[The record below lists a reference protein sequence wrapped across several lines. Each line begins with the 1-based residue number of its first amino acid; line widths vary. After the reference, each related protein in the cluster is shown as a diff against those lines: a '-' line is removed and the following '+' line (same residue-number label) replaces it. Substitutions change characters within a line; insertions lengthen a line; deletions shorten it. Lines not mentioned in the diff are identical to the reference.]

1 MARQAMTRLET
12 ERLILRPCQE
22 SDRDLFHEVSSDPRV
37 LVFFPFQRS
46 REDSDMIF
54 DMLCQS
60 PPDGGLEF
68 VVIEHR
74 DSGNPIGFTGLSKPK
89 LEPFLTA
96 AAVEIGWRLS
106 ARHWGKGFATE
117 AAKTLLAHG
126 FETLGLAEIISF
138 SVEGNDRSEAVM
150 RRIGMRRDVS
160 SDFDHPDI
168 PDSHPQLRRH
178 IVYRLGAAEWR
189 RRQNR

>member
-1 MARQAMTRLET
+1 MTRLET

-22 SDRDLFHEVSSDPRV
+22 SDRDLFYEVSSDPRV
-37 LVFFPFQRS
+37 LVFFPFKRS

-54 DMLCQS
+54 DMLRQA
-60 PPDGGLEF
+60 PPDDGLEF
-68 VVIEHR
+68 IVIEQR
-74 DSGNPIGFTGLSKPK
+74 DGGNAIGFTGLSRPR
-89 LEPFLTA
+89 LAPFLSA
-96 AAVEIGWRLS
+96 HAVEIGWRLS

-117 AAKTLLAHG
+117 AARALVAHG
-126 FETLGLAEIISF
+126 FETLELAEIVSF

-150 RRIGMRRDVS
+150 RRIGMLRDAS

-168 PDSHPQLRRH
+168 PDSHPQLKRH
-178 IVYRLGAAEWR
+178 IVYRLGAVEWR